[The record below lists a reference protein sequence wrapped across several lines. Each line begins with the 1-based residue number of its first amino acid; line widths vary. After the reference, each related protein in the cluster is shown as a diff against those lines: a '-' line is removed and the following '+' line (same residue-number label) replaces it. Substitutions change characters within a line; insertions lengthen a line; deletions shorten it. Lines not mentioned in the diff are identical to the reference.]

1 MGIKGVILKICF
13 VICEYNP
20 FHNGHLLHLNH
31 VNKNLKP
38 DATVCLMSGNFTQ
51 RGDIAVLDKFT
62 RATQAVRAGADMVL
76 ELPTVFATANAEI
89 FAKGAIK
96 IMASICAN
104 KTLCFGA
111 ETDNPSDIFFAL
123 DETLYESDEFKQ
135 ELKKQLKSGSS
146 FAKARSTAI
155 LSLSKVDKNVLTKPN
170 NILGLEYVK
179 AIKKCGDDIV
189 VNVFKRQGS
198 NYNDSA
204 LNGEL
209 SSATSI
215 RNAIKNG
222 DYSNL
227 LKAIP
232 DFCKDD
238 LPKSL
243 PNIDG
248 LLAYALTSAKKEFI
262 SSVQDCSEGLE
273 NSIKK
278 AVQTNFTFND
288 IVTAVKSKRYTET
301 RIKRILISTLLKIDK
316 VFIKDCLSND
326 LYYKVLAIKKDRL
339 DLLNV
344 LSKSKYPLITRKGD
358 EQNLSPVAKLCFLK
372 DCFASSVYQIAT
384 NKKLND
390 YEMKKV

>member
-1 MGIKGVILKICF
+1 MKICF

-31 VNKNLKP
+31 VRDNLKP

-62 RATQAVRAGADMVL
+62 RATHAVRAGADMVL

-96 IMASICAN
+96 IISSICAN

-111 ETDNPSDIFFAL
+111 ETDNLNDIYLAL
-123 DETLYESDEFKQ
+123 DTTLYESDDFKK
-135 ELKKQLKSGSS
+135 ELKQQLKSGVS

-155 LSLSKVDKNVLTKPN
+155 LSVSKIDKDILTKPN

-179 AIKKCGDDIV
+179 AIKKRGDDIV
-189 VNVFKRQGS
+189 VDVFKRQGA
-198 NYNDSA
+198 NYNDCT
-204 LNGEL
+204 LNGDI
-209 SSATSI
+209 SSAMSI
-215 RNAIKNG
+215 RNAIKSG
-222 DYSNL
+222 KVDDC
-227 LKAIP
+227 LKAVP
-232 DFCKDD
+232 TFCQKD
-238 LPKSL
+238 LPNGL
-243 PNIDG
+243 VNIDG
-248 LLAYALTSAKKEFI
+248 LIAYSILNSKTDFI

-273 NSIKK
+273 NAIKK
-278 AVQTNFTFND
+278 ALQANFTFND
-288 IVTAVKSKRYTET
+288 IVTTVKSKRYTET

-316 VFIKDCLSND
+316 NFIKDCLTSD

-358 EQNLSPVAKLCFLK
+358 EQKLSPVAKLCFLK

-390 YEMKKV
+390 YEMKKVD